1 MCFLDA
7 EDDVDL
13 GGGGCVVVCTV
24 WGCGRWCGP
33 QCGVGVG
40 WGGWE
45 LGEWELVADH
55 RACVTYYFRIP
66 KLKQDPGVPV
76 SVAHYTFHLRTGYPS
91 EIHLAYVQYVAH

>member
-1 MCFLDA
+1 MC
-7 EDDVDL
+7 
-13 GGGGCVVVCTV
+13 
-24 WGCGRWCGP
+24 
-33 QCGVGVG
+33 CGVYSVGVWEMVRAAVRGRCRMG
-40 WGGWE
+40 W

-76 SVAHYTFHLRTGYPS
+76 SVLRTILFTCVATGYPS